1 VRSICVLCGSNPG
14 RRPEYV
20 AAAAALA
27 ETLVDRGM
35 RVVYGGAA
43 VGTMGA
49 LADAALRGGGEVV
62 GVIPQA
68 LVDAE
73 VAHPGLTELRVVGS
87 MHERKAEMVAL
98 SDGFVALP
106 GGLGT
111 LDELAEVATWS
122 QLGLHA
128 KPIGLLDPLGYF
140 DLLLRFL
147 DHAVAERFLRG
158 EHRGLL
164 LHERTPAALL
174 AAMAAWTPAAAAK
187 WVDADGVPIGPAP
200 GAALD
205 GAAVCALMTDLG
217 LPAGQYVV
225 CGSAAMAVR
234 GLRAAGDIDLLVL
247 PGLYAQLERSGWH
260 ERRFPGS
267 DRPRALHHG
276 PFDAATTWSVGAF
289 RPDPAR
295 LIADAEVIDGI
306 AFVPLATVAAWK
318 RACGRPKDLAD
329 LDLIAAD
336 GA

>member
-14 RRPEYV
+14 RRPEYLNV
-20 AAAAALA
+20 AEALA
-27 ETLVDRGM
+27 EELVQRGI

-49 LADAALRGGGEVV
+49 LADAALRAGGEVV

-68 LVDAE
+68 LLDAE
-73 VAHPGLTELRVVGS
+73 VGHRGLADLRVVSS
-87 MHERKAEMVAL
+87 MHERKAAMVAL
-98 SDGFVALP
+98 ADGFVALP

-158 EHRGLL
+158 EHRALL

-174 AAMAAWTPAAAAK
+174 DAMAAWTPPVAAK
-187 WVDADGVPIGPAP
+187 WVDADGAPIGRAP
-200 GAALD
+200 DVPLD
-205 GAAVCALMTDLG
+205 GAAVCALLTDLG
-217 LPAGQYVV
+217 LPDGQYVV
-225 CGSAAMAVR
+225 CGSAAMAAR
-234 GLRAAGDIDLLVL
+234 GLRCAGDIDLVVA
-247 PGLYAQLERSGWH
+247 PALYAHLKRSGWR

-267 DRPRALHHG
+267 QRPQALFHG
-276 PFDAATTWSVGAF
+276 PFDAATSWSAGAF
-289 RPDPAR
+289 TPDPAR
-295 LIADAEVIDGI
+295 LIADAEVIGGI
-306 AFVPLATVAAWK
+306 PFVPLATVAAWK

-329 LDLIAAD
+329 LDLIASAE
-336 GA
+336 

>member
-1 VRSICVLCGSNPG
+1 MRSICVLCGSNPG

-20 AAAAALA
+20 HAAAALA
-27 ETLVDRGM
+27 DALVTRGI

-49 LADAALRGGGEVV
+49 LADAALRAGGEVV
-62 GVIPQA
+62 GIIPQA

-73 VAHPGLTELRVVGS
+73 VAHPGLTDLRVVAS
-87 MHERKAEMVAL
+87 MHERKAAMVAL

-122 QLGLHA
+122 QLGLHE

-147 DHAVAERFLRG
+147 DHAVDERFLRG
-158 EHRGLL
+158 EHRALL

-174 AAMAAWTPAAAAK
+174 DAMAAWTPAAAAK
-187 WVDADGVPIGPAP
+187 WVDADGVPIGRAP
-200 GAALD
+200 DIPLD
-205 GAAVCALMTDLG
+205 GAAVCALMADLG

-234 GLRAAGDIDLLVL
+234 GLRCAGDIDLVVA
-247 PGLYAQLERSGWH
+247 PALYAHLKRSGWH
-260 ERRFPGS
+260 ERHFPGS
-267 DRPRALHHG
+267 QRPHALHHG
-276 PFDAATTWSVGAF
+276 PFDAATSWSAGAF
-289 RPDPAR
+289 TPDPAR
-295 LIADAEVIDGI
+295 LIAEAEVIDGI
-306 AFVPLATVAAWK
+306 AFVPLAAVAAWK

-329 LDLIAAD
+329 LDLIAA
-336 GA
+336 ARR

>member
-140 DLLLRFL
+140 DLLLGFL

-158 EHRGLL
+158 EHRALL

-174 AAMAAWTPAAAAK
+174 DAMAVWTPAAVAK
-187 WVDADGVPIGPAP
+187 WVDAAGVPIGPP
-200 GAALD
+200 PVGPLD
-205 GAAVCALMTDLG
+205 GAAVCALMAGLG
-217 LPAGQYVV
+217 LPGGQYVV
-225 CGSAAMAVR
+225 CGSAAMAAR
-234 GLRAAGDIDLLVL
+234 GLRPAGDIDLVVA
-247 PGLYAQLERSGWH
+247 PELYAQLKRSGWE
-260 ERRFPGS
+260 ERSFPGT
-267 DRPRALHHG
+267 DRPFALHHG
-276 PFDAATTWSVGAF
+276 PFDAATGWSVGTF

-295 LIADAEVIDGI
+295 LIAAAEMIDGI
-306 AFVPLATVAAWK
+306 AFVPLADVAAWK

-329 LDLIAAD
+329 LDLLAEA
-336 GA
+336 GF